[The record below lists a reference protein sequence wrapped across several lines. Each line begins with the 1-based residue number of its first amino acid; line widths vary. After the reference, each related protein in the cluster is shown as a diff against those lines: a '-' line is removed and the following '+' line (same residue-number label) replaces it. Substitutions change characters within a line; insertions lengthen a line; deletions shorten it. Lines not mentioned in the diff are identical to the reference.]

1 MNSNRKLIDAYRFEE
16 ELYHEAFERDSDMQR
31 WDSGCWIRYK
41 LFERMLEKQ
50 PAVDVEPHWIPC
62 SERLPENMEPVNITY
77 VNRDP
82 VSYYMH
88 IKDKPFTATGIY
100 FKGKWYWWSSTCDD
114 ILCEYGQNE
123 IDEVDDGIEI
133 VAWMPLP
140 KPYEVEDEKTD

>member
-1 MNSNRKLIDAYRFEE
+1 MDRKLIDAYRFEE

-62 SERLPENMEPVNITY
+62 SERLPEVREWVLCQCRAGIMDVLRLTADGSWDKGYPHTE
-77 VNRDP
+77 
-82 VSYYMH
+82 YMGG
-88 IKDKPFTATGIY
+88 F
-100 FKGKWYWWSSTCDD
+100 
-114 ILCEYGQNE
+114 
-123 IDEVDDGIEI
+123 V

-140 KPYEVEDEKTD
+140 KPYEGDKE